1 MHRLSRTAGHLG
13 VAPASGAR
21 REHAPGR
28 VPAPRAS
35 QEWQDR
41 IYALHELIPMAKS
54 QLTKQDWEFMRGGS
68 DAEASIR
75 RNRIEIDSLALRPS
89 MLEDVS
95 SIDLSTTLF
104 GGELAMPIISAPM
117 GGMGRWD
124 PADGARACAR
134 ACATAGAM
142 TCLSSLADGLDPGPT
157 CRLEEVAAATDAPKI
172 FQLYIRGDDDYV
184 DDYTQRAIDAGYNAF
199 AITVDVQLISR
210 REGMITSRFQRG
222 PGSASGGQD
231 GLDHQSR
238 FNWASLEVRLPP
250 PHPRI
255 PLRALLV

>member
-75 RNRIEIDSLALRPS
+75 RNRMEIDSLALRPS

-95 SIDLSTTLF
+95 SINLSTTLF

-124 PADGARACAR
+124 PADVNERRSWSDERGLQSLQMLAMLAAVSNVTAGNAALQAKWEAAYATLTNATNQYLARPDFAELWFSSNA
-134 ACATAGAM
+134 AHFTATASTLMLAYCSALCRQA
-142 TCLSSLADGLDPGPT
+142 TC
-157 CRLEEVAAATDAPKI
+157 
-172 FQLYIRGDDDYV
+172 
-184 DDYTQRAIDAGYNAF
+184 
-199 AITVDVQLISR
+199 SR
-210 REGMITSRFQRG
+210 KST
-222 PGSASGGQD
+222 
-231 GLDHQSR
+231 
-238 FNWASLEVRLPP
+238 
-250 PHPRI
+250 
-255 PLRALLV
+255 

>member
-1 MHRLSRTAGHLG
+1 MDLRLPTGGGKPTLHLVTAAG
-13 VAPASGAR
+13 S
-21 REHAPGR
+21 

-75 RNRIEIDSLALRPS
+75 RNRMEIDSLALRPS

-95 SIDLSTTLF
+95 SINLSTTLF

-124 PADGARACAR
+124 RAPA
-134 ACATAGAM
+134 
-142 TCLSSLADGLDPGPT
+142 P
-157 CRLEEVAAATDAPKI
+157 AP
-172 FQLYIRGDDDYV
+172 
-184 DDYTQRAIDAGYNAF
+184 A
-199 AITVDVQLISR
+199 
-210 REGMITSRFQRG
+210 
-222 PGSASGGQD
+222 
-231 GLDHQSR
+231 
-238 FNWASLEVRLPP
+238 
-250 PHPRI
+250 PR
-255 PLRALLV
+255 PER